1 MDDTEKEKER
11 EREASVAAFQLLP
24 VTDVK
29 STLLRQRKKKE
40 CVTDS
45 LESSGV

>member
-29 STLLRQRKKKE
+29 STLLRQRKEEKRMR
-40 CVTDS
+40 D
-45 LESSGV
+45 